1 MANAAAPSRP
11 DLDKGGGILALEREA
26 HGLADRLPDIV
37 IEAQRIAQTVAHG
50 IHGRRR
56 SGPGE
61 TFWQFRQFEVSDT
74 ARQIDWRRSA
84 SSDQLYVRER
94 EWEAAHTVWLWPDLS
109 PSMDFCSHLS
119 HTTKRVR
126 ATVLMLAAAE
136 LLVRGGERVGFL
148 GLTNPTA
155 KNRLAKLALK
165 DTTYEPITDL
175 FKGPTCLAYSED
187 PIAAA
192 KVSVTYAKG
201 NDKLIILGGAM
212 GATVL
217 DANAVK
223 ALAEL
228 PSLDEL
234 RATLIGL
241 LNAPAT
247 KIARTVKEP
256 GAKLARV
263 IQAKASQSEA
273 A

>member
-1 MANAAAPSRP
+1 VT
-11 DLDKGGGILALEREA
+11 ALNTVFQDTGVVVVA
-26 HGLADRLPDIV
+26 HYAGMTVDQMTDYR
-37 IEAQRIAQTVAHG
+37 QRIK
-50 IHGRRR
+50 
-56 SGPGE
+56 
-61 TFWQFRQFEVSDT
+61 
-74 ARQIDWRRSA
+74 
-84 SSDQLYVRER
+84 
-94 EWEAAHTVWLWPDLS
+94 EA
-109 PSMDFCSHLS
+109 
-119 HTTKRVR
+119 
-126 ATVLMLAAAE
+126 
-136 LLVRGGERVGFL
+136 GGKVKV
-148 GLTNPTA
+148 A

-192 KVSVTYAKG
+192 KITVAYAKG
-201 NDKLIILGGAM
+201 NDKLVILGGAM
-212 GATVL
+212 GETVL
-217 DANAVK
+217 DVNAIK

-247 KIARTVKEP
+247 KVVRTIKEP

-263 IQAKASQSEA
+263 IQAKASQGEA

>member
-1 MANAAAPSRP
+1 MDRAA
-11 DLDKGGGILALEREA
+11 KRELVTSLNTVLKDTGLVVVA
-26 HGLADRLPDIV
+26 HYAGM
-37 IEAQRIAQTVAHG
+37 TVAQMTDYRQRVKEAG
-50 IHGRRR
+50 GR
-56 SGPGE
+56 
-61 TFWQFRQFEVSDT
+61 VK
-74 ARQIDWRRSA
+74 
-84 SSDQLYVRER
+84 V
-94 EWEAAHTVWLWPDLS
+94 
-109 PSMDFCSHLS
+109 
-119 HTTKRVR
+119 
-126 ATVLMLAAAE
+126 
-136 LLVRGGERVGFL
+136 
-148 GLTNPTA
+148 A

-165 DTTYEPITDL
+165 DTTYEAITDL
-175 FKGPTCLAYSED
+175 FKGPTCLAYSQD

-234 RATLIGL
+234 RAKLIGL

-247 KIARTVKEP
+247 KIARTVMEP

-263 IQAKASQSEA
+263 IQAKASQGEA